1 VVKVAALLA
10 LCACLPR
17 LHGRCERD
25 QDCASGPPGLFCA
38 DGVCQGPPRGTV
50 EALPARAFARSE
62 SVHVRV
68 RVDRVHGTPAV
79 RIALNGAEIAA
90 QRESDGVFG
99 ADVPLSLAPAGVEGS
114 VPLSIE
120 VRDDLGHVTAL
131 GASLLVDDRA
141 PRLSVES
148 PVGTF
153 VRGAAV
159 SIRVTAEDMTAVSV
173 GGGTKQMDGSF
184 VVVIDTRTAP
194 PAASTMDVI
203 ITATDAVGNVAT
215 AHVSIPLTRLKFAAP
230 HPASATIINVV
241 LSDSIVWTIPAD
253 REVWLVRRTDGVTI
267 ARPLSAA
274 AALPEIATDGTHL
287 FYARADNQVCRIG
300 SDGTIE
306 LCCGPYATLTG
317 GPALLGPT
325 PVVATTGSG
334 NFSWRLFAVV
344 DIGGGRC
351 NAPATFMRA
360 DFAGAVPAIGPD
372 GTVYSGA
379 NKAIMAA
386 RFDTLT
392 WEAQTT
398 SELPHYRGQ
407 PAFRRGAVLLSTGA
421 AATIDSFAF
430 TSLTASTVT
439 TTQVANVGT
448 TITSPTI
455 AADGTLTVAT
465 DDRRVIALRPDGSVR
480 WTATLPDSAT
490 APPTHGAGGL
500 LYVGTGSGDI
510 LALSESDGSTVW
522 TWSTGAP
529 IRGPLAPGCDG
540 VLYAASGGTVTALVI
555 DAAGLADSPWP
566 KAGHDVRGTSDAR
579 RPLRSATGACLE

>member
-1 VVKVAALLA
+1 M
-10 LCACLPR
+10 P
-17 LHGRCERD
+17 
-25 QDCASGPPGLFCA
+25 
-38 DGVCQGPPRGTV
+38 
-50 EALPARAFARSE
+50 
-62 SVHVRV
+62 
-68 RVDRVHGTPAV
+68 
-79 RIALNGAEIAA
+79 
-90 QRESDGVFG
+90 
-99 ADVPLSLAPAGVEGS
+99 
-114 VPLSIE
+114 
-120 VRDDLGHVTAL
+120 
-131 GASLLVDDRA
+131 
-141 PRLSVES
+141 
-148 PVGTF
+148 
-153 VRGAAV
+153 
-159 SIRVTAEDMTAVSV
+159 
-173 GGGTKQMDGSF
+173 
-184 VVVIDTRTAP
+184 IDI
-194 PAASTMDVI
+194 D
-203 ITATDAVGNVAT
+203 
-215 AHVSIPLTRLKFAAP
+215 
-230 HPASATIINVV
+230 
-241 LSDSIVWTIPAD
+241 
-253 REVWLVRRTDGVTI
+253 VWLVRRSDGATI
-267 ARPLSAA
+267 ARPTSGAA
-274 AALPEIATDGTHL
+274 AFAETATDGTRL

-300 SDGTIE
+300 SNGTIE
-306 LCCGPYATLTG
+306 FCCGPYATLTG
-317 GPALLGPT
+317 GPALFGST
-325 PVVATTGSG
+325 PLVATTGSATT
-334 NFSWRLFAVV
+334 SWRLFAVI
-344 DIGGGRC
+344 DIGGGHC

-372 GTVYSGA
+372 GIVYSGA
-379 NKAIMAA
+379 NQAIMAA

-510 LALSESDGSTVW
+510 LALSETDGSTVW

>member
-1 VVKVAALLA
+1 MVVKIAALLA

-25 QDCASGPPGLFCA
+25 QDCAGGPVGLFCA
-38 DGVCQGPPRGTV
+38 EGLCQGLPLATV

-68 RVDRVHGTPAV
+68 RVDRAHGTPAV
-79 RIALNGAEIAA
+79 RILLNGAEIAA

-99 ADVPLSLAPAGVEGS
+99 ADVPLNLAPAGVEGA

-131 GASLLVDDRA
+131 GASVLVDDRA
-141 PRLSVES
+141 PRLSVQS
-148 PVGTF
+148 PAGTV
-153 VRGAAV
+153 VRGTAV
-159 SIRVTAEDMTAVSV
+159 SVRVTVEDMTAVLVS
-173 GGGTKQMDGSF
+173 GGTKQMDGSF
-184 VVVIDTRTAP
+184 VVVIDTRIAP
-194 PAASTMDVI
+194 PAASMMDAI

-215 AHVSIPLTRLKFAAP
+215 AHVTIQLTRLKFAVP
-230 HPASATIINVV
+230 HPAGAAIINVV
-241 LSDSIVWTIPAD
+241 VSDTIIWAMPAD
-253 REVWLVRRTDGVTI
+253 REVWLVRRADGATI
-267 ARPLSAA
+267 ARPSSGAA
-274 AALPEIATDGTHL
+274 AFPVIATDGSHL
-287 FYARADNQVCRIG
+287 FYARTDNQVCRIG
-300 SDGTIE
+300 SNGTIE
-306 LCCGPYATLTG
+306 LCCGPYATLTS
-317 GPALLGPT
+317 GPALFGST
-325 PVVATTGSG
+325 PVVATTGTGSY
-334 NFSWRLFAVV
+334 SSRMIAVV
-344 DIGGGRC
+344 ATTFC
-351 NAPATFMRA
+351 NPLTTLAIA
-360 DFAGAVPAIGPD
+360 DFAGATVSIAAD
-372 GTVYSGA
+372 GTVYSGVNQA
-379 NKAIMAA
+379 VVAA
-386 RFDTLT
+386 QFDGLAWNAHATP
-392 WEAQTT
+392 E
-398 SELPHYRGQ
+398 SPHYRGQ
-407 PAFRRGAVLLSTGA
+407 PAFRGGAVLFSTT

-430 TSLTASTVT
+430 TTLVAPPPK

-448 TITSPTI
+448 TITSPTV

-510 LALSESDGSTVW
+510 LALSETDGSTVW

-555 DAAGLADSPWP
+555 DTAGLADSPWP